1 MTAEV
6 EWNADKEEWLNR
18 ERGLSFVLAL
28 EAIILGNVVDDY
40 PHPNP
45 ARSNQ
50 RILVIRVGDR
60 HVAVPYVTDGKVKF
74 LKTMYVSRDLDARYG
89 GSNGKTHH

>member
-1 MTAEV
+1 MALEV

-28 EAIILGNVVDDY
+28 EAMMSGDIVDDF
-40 PHPNP
+40 PHP
-45 ARSNQ
+45 ARPNQ

-74 LKTMYVSRDLDARYG
+74 LKTMYVSRDLDVRYG
-89 GSNGKTHH
+89 DVNGKTHH

>member
-1 MTAEV
+1 MSV
-6 EWNADKEEWLNR
+6 EAKWNADKEEWLIR

-28 EAIILGNVVDDY
+28 EAMILGNIVDDI

-50 RILVIRVGDR
+50 RILVILLEGR